1 MLEIARDAAGEDYEL
16 IKESVFKELS
26 TIVQSSSLVQ
36 CINSI
41 LRPYLNCSKNQITQ
55 EMLNLIMFYHN
66 HRRYTD
72 GIREGSTPKELLTG
86 KKQDKDWIE
95 ILLEI
100 IEVESPEL
108 LS

>member
-1 MLEIARDAAGEDYEL
+1 
-16 IKESVFKELS
+16 
-26 TIVQSSSLVQ
+26 
-36 CINSI
+36 
-41 LRPYLNCSKNQITQ
+41 
-55 EMLNLIMFYHN
+55 MLNLIMFYHN

-72 GIREGSTPKELLTG
+72 GIRKGSTPKELLTG

-100 IEVESPEL
+100 IEVEAPEL